1 MSHAEHA
8 PKPNALVLR
17 TPRLE
22 LHPLTESD
30 RDAALMLAVLNDPD
44 FVHHVRDSGVRDL
57 EQARAAV
64 RTGPMVYRQA
74 NGLGMCRVT
83 ETGTDRDLGQIGIVT
98 RDWLPGADLG
108 YGFLPMGRG
117 QGYAVEAGRAVLDYA
132 RRVLALPCLLAIVS
146 PANAPSQ
153 AVLGKLGF
161 GFETMTQLPGTDK
174 ALQLYSIDL
183 QKDP

>member
-1 MSHAEHA
+1 MSDPHDT
-8 PKPNALVLR
+8 LVLR

-22 LHPLTESD
+22 LHVLTDSD

-64 RTGPMVYRQA
+64 RAGPMLYRQR

-83 ETGTDRDLGQIGIVT
+83 ETATGRDLGQLGIVT
-98 RDWLPGADLG
+98 RDGLPGPDLG
-108 YGFLPMGRG
+108 YGFLPAARG
-117 QGYAVEAGRAVLDYA
+117 QGFVVEAGRAVLAHA
-132 RRVLALPCLLAIVS
+132 RDALAMPRLLAIVS
-146 PANAPSQ
+146 PANAPSL

-161 GFETMTQLPGTDK
+161 GFETMTRLPGAEK
-174 ALQLYSIDL
+174 ELRLFSIDL
-183 QKDP
+183 QKDT